1 MGRRIREKPLPQAFH
16 TSGVDWQ
23 ADSVTWYFD
32 GTVIKKFTHVKAIPH
47 KPMYVLVDPAVG
59 CWVTFPVAKTHFPAQ
74 MLGDYVRAWS
84 HKP

>member
-47 KPMYVLVDPAVG
+47 KPMYVLVDLAVG
-59 CWVTFPVAKTHFPAQ
+59 LPGYVPRCEDTLSSADAGELRSRLVA
-74 MLGDYVRAWS
+74 
-84 HKP
+84 